1 MDKYRVIS
9 VVLLNKKRYKILLEG
24 TSNLTIALYPSE
36 VRRFGI
42 KEGTFISEEHYAQ
55 IEDIL
60 YKRGKERALYYLKD
74 SDKTSYQMKTKLK
87 AGFYPD
93 EIIDRIL
100 AFLIK
105 YGYIDDYQYA
115 KRFISYNISKKS
127 ILKIKESLY
136 VKGVG
141 KDIVDDALE
150 SIYEDNSLANCFDY
164 EGNDNPQRVIIR
176 KYISKKIKADMD
188 NQYEG
193 KIIMSLLR
201 KGFMYEDIVN
211 VLQEEKK
218 HNILWLN

>member
-42 KEGTFISEEHYAQ
+42 KEGTFISEEHYEQ

-93 EIIDRIL
+93 EIIDKIL
-100 AFLIK
+100 TFLIK

-115 KRFISYNISKKS
+115 KRYISYNISKKS

-150 SIYEDNSLANCFDY
+150 SIYEDNSLASCFDY

-211 VLQEEKK
+211 VLQEEK
-218 HNILWLN
+218 NTIFCG

>member
-9 VVLLNKKRYKILLEG
+9 VVLLNKKRYKISLEG

-36 VRRFGI
+36 IRRFGI
-42 KEGTFISEEHYAQ
+42 KEDAFISEEHYAQ

-74 SDKTSYQMKTKLK
+74 SDKTAYQMKTKLK
-87 AGFYPD
+87 AGFYPE

-100 AFLIK
+100 VFLIK

-115 KRFISYNISKKS
+115 KRFISYNINKKS
-127 ILKIKESLY
+127 MLKIKESLY
-136 VKGVG
+136 VKGIG
-141 KDIVDDALE
+141 KDIIDDAIE
-150 SIYEDNSLANCFDY
+150 SFNEENLINNCDNYEDK
-164 EGNDNPQRVIIR
+164 DNPQKAIIR
-176 KYISKKIKADMD
+176 KYILKKIKPDMD
-188 NQYEG
+188 NQYES

-211 VLQEEKK
+211 VLQEEK
-218 HNILWLN
+218 NTIFCG

>member
-105 YGYIDDYQYA
+105 YGYIDDYEYA

-127 ILKIKESLY
+127 ILRIKESLY

-141 KDIVDDALE
+141 RDIIEDAIE
-150 SIYEDNSLANCFDY
+150 NFREDGLHNNCYGD
-164 EGNDNPQRVIIR
+164 ENVDNPQVAIIR
-176 KYISKKIKADMD
+176 KHISKKIKADMD
-188 NQYEG
+188 NQYES

-211 VLQEEKK
+211 VLQEVK
-218 HNILWLN
+218 NTIFCG